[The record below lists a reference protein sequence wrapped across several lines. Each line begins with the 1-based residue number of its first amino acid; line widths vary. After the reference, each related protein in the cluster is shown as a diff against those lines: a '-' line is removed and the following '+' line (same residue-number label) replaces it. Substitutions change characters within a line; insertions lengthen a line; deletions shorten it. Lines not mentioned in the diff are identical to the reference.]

1 MSDII
6 IEGKNLDDITQSNFQ
21 TVGPKGSFHFP
32 KYNNYSD
39 MVGFWESTF
48 RSGGEFPQIPLNV
61 HIFGMYGGYENT
73 TSPYKKLFADL
84 SYGNLDEYRLSK
96 GWDNSAV
103 PKVLTQ
109 TTVEPWQG
117 RLEFDPIISGSAQF
131 YHGASKSSLG
141 VYDEELRNII
151 ASNPLRNNYQL
162 NSPDGI
168 FFPYF
173 YNGDVYITNYASTA
187 ALGSFEKPYIKATY
201 SNRLDYII
209 GRNIDESGQRPIKYG
224 YGLDISNQ
232 RFEKTQDNRFS
243 LGTITEN
250 DKQYWELQT
259 IDPKT
264 RESQFGNP
272 KMQVAVSAEIAP
284 QETTPVEIVTS
295 DEEFFSV
302 DTFVYTQRATDE
314 KPDEIKTTPLFFY
327 YDKQLHNERYNLA
340 TNGKVFMKIELRESG
355 RNYNNEIDL
364 FQERRPFRPFLLG
377 FEKEEQLQG
386 TGEVDGE
393 GLYNL
398 DQQVMLRSLPSDDS
412 YSSGIYDSDDNLLT
426 TNPEFILN
434 MPDQDIQFLSRF
446 RPNPLIQLVAR
457 HVDIDTG
464 ELVVYGGE
472 GERTAKGLL
481 KLTPI
486 SETGSF
492 QTGSQLGNYVERN
505 TYRPTNFGGEEYL
518 IEQEEVTNN
527 YGFTGFTFVSSSDL
541 ITELSLDVIGGEEVE
556 SGQTF
561 RLREDF
567 HIPLLN
573 IGQEKADF
581 WNRDPVTPVL
591 RIYANYSTATF
602 RYRNLNNFVDFENNF
617 DDALKYGPVKFYI
630 YRGWDETK
638 LDTDGDLNHDLYG
651 LAEYP
656 EVAYQYQD
664 EVVFPLW
671 DNSDNDPRLTI
682 SSFNPGSSVGEN
694 GEMIVNGLQLGIPDG
709 YTYGEF
715 YLHQNGEE
723 IPLVEAGAEP
733 IPATFANA
741 RDIINNGEAPPD
753 GGTQQR
759 SVGSRFGNN
768 DVFILSDIYVDQQAS
783 DEYYTEYVYEWS
795 VDQSVFEGLTDG
807 AVDRYQ
813 QDIQLSYNAND
824 AQNHDRQSVRIFG
837 SIDESTNLLDTNEF
851 TTQLLNQPVTHSFSH
866 QPLQLGT
873 YVKCKLD
880 TDIVETTFE
889 LTSVGP
895 DEIVRERADSGVID
909 ANMFGFEEE
918 VRFQVTPTEPA
929 EQPLF
934 NVFVWDDEDS
944 TLKNINDG
952 DINLTKEQFGVTFEW
967 NEGGNFGTLNYN
979 VPESR
984 DAAIFDGNRPIWF
997 KYVEFRFSVL
1007 PEEDF
1012 TNEQS
1017 DGQGTNW
1024 FVFPE
1029 YLNSQNGSIS
1039 GPSGVVSSI
1048 DYENFS
1054 DSDAADRTFTVT
1066 SEPDPGYMIE
1076 SWEIING
1083 DATIIGSAFNSSVL
1097 IRADGEGVIA
1107 IKANFQEGD
1116 SGPS

>member
-21 TVGPKGSFHFP
+21 TVGPKGSFYFP

-39 MVGFWESTF
+39 MVGFWSNTI
-48 RSGGEFPQIPLNV
+48 RLIPPGQIPGAEHV
-61 HIFGMYGGYENT
+61 FGGDGGYENI
-73 TSPYKKLFADL
+73 TSPYKKLFDDL

-96 GWDNSAV
+96 GWNKNAV
-103 PKVLTQ
+103 PNVLTQ

-117 RLEFDPIISGSAQF
+117 RLEFDSTISGSESF
-131 YHGASKSSLG
+131 YNKASMVNFDHFDK
-141 VYDEELRNII
+141 ELLNII
-151 ASNPLRNNYQL
+151 ESNSLRNNFGNQET
-162 NSPDGI
+162 SDAI

-173 YNGDVYITNYASTA
+173 YNGDVYITNPGGTDN
-187 ALGSFEKPYIKATY
+187 FEKPFIKATY

-209 GRNIDESGQRPIKYG
+209 GRNLGENGQRPIKYG

-272 KMQVAVSAEIAP
+272 KMQIAVSAEIAP
-284 QETTPVEIVTS
+284 QETTPVEVVTS

-314 KPDEIKTTPLFFY
+314 NPDEIKTTPLFFY

-355 RNYNNEIDL
+355 RNYNNQIDL
-364 FQERRPFRPFLLG
+364 FKERKPFRPFLLG

-386 TGEVDGE
+386 TGEVEGE

-446 RPNPLIQLVAR
+446 RPNPLVQLITR

-464 ELVVYGGE
+464 ELIVGGE
-472 GERTAKGLL
+472 NAKGLL
-481 KLTPI
+481 KLTPM

-492 QTGSQLGNYVERN
+492 QTSSQLGNYVERN

-541 ITELSLDVIGGEEVE
+541 ITELSLDVIGGVEVE

-591 RIYANYSTATF
+591 KIYANYSTATF

-617 DDALKYGPVKFYI
+617 ADAMKYGPVKFYI
-630 YRGWDETK
+630 YRGWDESV
-638 LDTDGDLNHDLYG
+638 LDSTGNLDYQNDEIFAVSPNI
-651 LAEYP
+651 
-656 EVAYQYQD
+656 AYQRQD

-671 DNSDNDPRLTI
+671 NSSDDDPRLTI
-682 SSFNPGSSVGEN
+682 AAFQAGVD
-694 GEMIVNGLQLGIPDG
+694 VNNQNNTLRIPDG

-715 YLHQNGEE
+715 YLHTTGNQE
-723 IPLVEAGAEP
+723 IPLVEPGAEP

-741 RDIINNGEAPPD
+741 RDIINNGVAPPN
-753 GGTQQR
+753 GGTTNY
-759 SVGSRFGNN
+759 SIGYRFGNN
-768 DVFILSDIYVDQQAS
+768 DVFILSDKYVDQQNS

-813 QDIQLSYNAND
+813 QDIQLSYTAND
-824 AQNHDRQSVRIFG
+824 ANLHDRQSVRIFG
-837 SIDESTNLLDTNEF
+837 SIDESTNLLDTSEF
-851 TTQLLNQPVTHSFSH
+851 TTPLLNQPVTHSFSH

-873 YVKCKLD
+873 YVKCKLT

-909 ANMFGFEEE
+909 ANMFGFGEE

-944 TLKNINDG
+944 ELKNINHD
-952 DINLTKEQFGVTFEW
+952 DINLTKEQLGVTFEW

-979 VPESR
+979 IPESR
-984 DAAIFDGNRPIWF
+984 DAAIWF
-997 KYVEFRFSVL
+997 KYVEFIFSVL

-1029 YLNSQNGSIS
+1029 YLTSQNGSIS

-1054 DSDAADRTFTVT
+1054 DSSAADRTFTAT
-1066 SEPDPGYMIE
+1066 SEPNPGYMIE

-1083 DATIIGSAFNSSVL
+1083 DATIIGSVVNSSVL
-1097 IRADGEGVIA
+1097 IRADGEGVIR